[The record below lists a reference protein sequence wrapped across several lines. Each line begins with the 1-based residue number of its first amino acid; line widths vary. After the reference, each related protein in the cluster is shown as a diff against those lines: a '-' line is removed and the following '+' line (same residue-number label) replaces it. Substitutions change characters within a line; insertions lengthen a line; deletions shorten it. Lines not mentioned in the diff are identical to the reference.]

1 MATKS
6 AEEAATTID
15 PGRAPDARLG
25 PSGRRLREHTV
36 EVVSDAGEGAQK
48 CAQIF
53 GAVSAKMG
61 NGVWTV
67 EIIPAEIQP
76 PARIPDGASGN
87 RVRIGQGPVTNW
99 GDAANLVVAFNEQV
113 LLARHR
119 LGALAQDA
127 VILLENMWEAHPDE
141 SIRAEWA
148 AALEE
153 LEREGA
159 YRIIPVPMEEEC
171 LTLVEE
177 TRRGKNMF
185 ALGLLAWIYDRD
197 IELVRAQ
204 IAHAFRKKARA
215 VYDRNVELLDLG
227 YRWAGENLDFR
238 IDVPVRPPEREMVV
252 MNGNQSLALGA
263 VASGME
269 LCSMYPITPA
279 TSVSHYL
286 ADIFQSFGGAVHQAE
301 DEIAAAGVAI
311 GASYAGKVAFTVT
324 SGPGLALKT
333 EFLGLAVMAEIPVVL
348 IDVQR
353 GGPSTGLPTKVE
365 QSDLLAALFGQPG
378 DAPKV
383 VLAPATIE
391 ESFHAVIAARR
402 IAEAL
407 RCLVIVLT
415 DANLATGVQPFPRP
429 DPREEWFGLAPD
441 LSPVEEGALPFGWQ
455 EETGLSPRIVP
466 GRPGGMHTVT
476 GLSHDER
483 SRVAYAAAVHQKACT
498 MRSRK
503 IAAFQES
510 LRPPPVYGDDSGDLL
525 VVGWGSTKGAI
536 EEAVDRAREE
546 GLGVSSTHLTFLS
559 PLQPGLRDIFDRF
572 DRVMTVEINY
582 SDEPGAPFIT
592 EENRRRGQLAWLL
605 RAQTLVDVDCW
616 TRVYG
621 EPLRPGDILQGIRSR
636 GMGSVPRPA
645 SLPPTPSPAPP
656 DESHGGA
663 S

>member
-1 MATKS
+1 MQ
-6 AEEAATTID
+6 EAAGTAAAAAE
-15 PGRAPDARLG
+15 PGALRV
-25 PSGRRLREHTV
+25 REHTV

-53 GAVSAKMG
+53 GAVSARMG

-76 PARIPDGASGN
+76 PPRIPDGASGN
-87 RVRIGQGPVTNW
+87 RVRIGEGPVTNW

-119 LGALAQDA
+119 LGALAHDA
-127 VILLENMWEAHPDE
+127 VILLENMWESHRDPH
-141 SIRAEWA
+141 IREQWV

-153 LEREGA
+153 LSRGTA
-159 YRIIPVPMEEEC
+159 YRIIPVPMQERC
-171 LTLVEE
+171 LSVVEDP
-177 TRRGKNMF
+177 RKGKNMF
-185 ALGLLAWIYDRD
+185 ALGLLASIYDRD
-197 IELVRAQ
+197 MELVRDQ
-204 IAHAFRKKARA
+204 IAQAFRKKSQEI
-215 VYDRNVELLDLG
+215 YDRNVELLELG
-227 YRWAGENLDFR
+227 YGWAAENLDLR
-238 IDVPVRPPEREMVV
+238 VQVPTHPADRPMVV
-252 MNGNQSLALGA
+252 MNGNQALALGA

-269 LCSMYPITPA
+269 LCAMYPITPA

-286 ADIFQSFGGAVHQAE
+286 AEIFERFGGYVHQAE

-333 EFLGLAVMAEIPVVL
+333 EFMGLAVMSEIPLVVV
-348 IDVQR
+348 DVQR

-383 VLAPATIE
+383 ILAPATIE
-391 ESFHAVIAARR
+391 ECFHSVITARR
-402 IAEAL
+402 IAEVL
-407 RCLVIVLT
+407 RCPVMVLS

-429 DPREEWFGLAPD
+429 EPQEAWFGLPPD
-441 LSPVEEGALPFGWQ
+441 LGPVAEGARPYEWNP
-455 EETGLSPRIVP
+455 ETGLSRRMVP
-466 GRPGGMHTVT
+466 GQAGGMHTVT
-476 GLSHDER
+476 GLSHDEH
-483 SRVAYAAAVHQKACT
+483 SRVAYTSSVHQRGCA

-503 IAAFQES
+503 LAAFQQT
-510 LRPPPVYGDDSGDLL
+510 LRPPPVYGADSGSLL
-525 VVGWGSTKGAI
+525 VVGWGSTRGAI

-546 GLGVSSTHLTFLS
+546 GLEVSSTHLTFLS
-559 PLQPGLRDIFDRF
+559 PLQPGLGELFRRF

-582 SDEPGAPFIT
+582 SDEPGMPLIT
-592 EENRRRGQLAWLL
+592 EENRRRGQLSWLL

-621 EPLRPGDILQGIRSR
+621 EPLRPGDIHRGIRERVTR
-636 GMGSVPRPA
+636 GGSA
-645 SLPPTPSPAPP
+645 
-656 DESHGGA
+656 
-663 S
+663 